1 MIVHFVPKP
10 VQQALTSGFMGL
22 LAELREVT
30 TAFVKFDSY
39 NAEQH
44 GEPLALQ
51 PYLFICQE
59 ILSEHGGFLRQF
71 LVDDKG
77 TVLIA
82 LWGVP
87 TATYPDNARRAVM
100 AMGKLR
106 LALAALDMSVSI
118 GITTGVV
125 YCGCIGNFSQRAYCA
140 VGDVVNLSA
149 RLMGKAD
156 GTILTDEA
164 TFSLLPQDLK
174 AMLARLPPVTLKG
187 RDVQIT
193 PYQYIPKADDHNS
206 NRETAAT
213 PFADDDDAAGVRQ
226 VCKDAFMGPLKQL
239 ERDRS
244 GSECSW
250 EQAKSISDEK
260 TQFLVMEGEA
270 GTGREEAVQWLKGYC
285 QTKKIRFVSVRLA
298 KTDNTWKFRAFAKL
312 FRHIMGDDIFDDNQR
327 QEEAVNALLMRAYP
341 TDVETREQVMRRHEM
356 SIRLFCARF

>member
-1 MIVHFVPKP
+1 MLIY
-10 VQQALTSGFMGL
+10 TISY
-22 LAELREVT
+22 LAAET
-30 TAFVKFDSY
+30 CSSNSY

-51 PYLFICQE
+51 PYLYVCQE
-59 ILSEHGGFLRQF
+59 ILSEYGGFLRQF

-87 TATYPDNARRAVM
+87 TATYPDNARRAVT
-100 AMGKLR
+100 AMGR
-106 LALAALDMSVSI
+106 IRSALAALDMFVSI

-125 YCGCIGNFSQRAYCA
+125 YCGCIGNSSQRAYCA

-164 TFSLLPQDLK
+164 TFTRLPQDLK
-174 AMLARLPPVTLKG
+174 TVLTRLPPVTLKG
-187 RDVQIT
+187 RDIQIT
-193 PYQYIPKADDHNS
+193 PYQYIPRADDGSS
-206 NRETAAT
+206 NREMTAA
-213 PFADDDDAAGVRQ
+213 PFADDDVAASVRQ
-226 VCKDAFMGPLKQL
+226 VCKDAFMGPLKHL

-250 EQAKSISDEK
+250 EAKSSTDER

-285 QTKKIRFVSVRLA
+285 HAKKIRFVSIRSA

-312 FRHIMGDDIFDDNQR
+312 FRHIMGDDVFDNSKKQAK
-327 QEEAVNALLMRAYP
+327 AVDALLMRAYP
-341 TDVETREQVMRRHEM
+341 TDAETREQVTRR
-356 SIRLFCARF
+356 L